1 MQAVQISIGNELLN
15 GKTVNSNAS
24 FISGRLYDIGIVTE
38 QVLTIHDEA
47 EKITESLSQALAK
60 GDIVIITGGLGP
72 THDDITKK
80 VIADYFDSELVFDEA
95 IMKKVEERFRS
106 RGLVMPEV
114 NRDQA
119 LMPDKARKIDNPVGT
134 AAGIHF
140 EDAGKHIFVLPGV
153 PREMKAML
161 DGSII
166 PFLQE
171 IARIGKIDVHLYRTT
186 GITESKLYEKCRD
199 LFAGYR
205 DYEIAFLP
213 KFTGVD
219 IRIAVTEQAEK
230 AAGFREFESAFY
242 KIAGKYIYTK
252 GAKELEAA
260 VGDILRE
267 KKMTFAVAESCTGG
281 LIGHKIT
288 NVAGSSAYHLG
299 GVLTYSN
306 ESKMKFLGVREASLM
321 QHGAVSAEVAREMAD
336 GARRNLGADVALAT
350 TGIAGPGG
358 GTPEKPVGL
367 LYVGLAT
374 PEKAVARKFQLGG
387 SRIINKE
394 QGAQFA
400 LELLRRELLGIE
412 TKAS

>member
-171 IARIGKIDVHLYRTT
+171 IARIGKIDVHLC
-186 GITESKLYEKCRD
+186 KL
-199 LFAGYR
+199 
-205 DYEIAFLP
+205 
-213 KFTGVD
+213 
-219 IRIAVTEQAEK
+219 
-230 AAGFREFESAFY
+230 
-242 KIAGKYIYTK
+242 
-252 GAKELEAA
+252 
-260 VGDILRE
+260 
-267 KKMTFAVAESCTGG
+267 M
-281 LIGHKIT
+281 
-288 NVAGSSAYHLG
+288 
-299 GVLTYSN
+299 
-306 ESKMKFLGVREASLM
+306 
-321 QHGAVSAEVAREMAD
+321 
-336 GARRNLGADVALAT
+336 
-350 TGIAGPGG
+350 
-358 GTPEKPVGL
+358 
-367 LYVGLAT
+367 
-374 PEKAVARKFQLGG
+374 
-387 SRIINKE
+387 
-394 QGAQFA
+394 
-400 LELLRRELLGIE
+400 
-412 TKAS
+412 